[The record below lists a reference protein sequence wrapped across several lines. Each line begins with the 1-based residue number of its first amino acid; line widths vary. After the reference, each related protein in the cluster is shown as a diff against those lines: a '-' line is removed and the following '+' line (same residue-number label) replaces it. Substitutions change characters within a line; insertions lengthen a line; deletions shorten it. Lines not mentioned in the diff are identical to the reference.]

1 MKMDQRKMDDFT
13 EKEFK
18 KVRGIVLQLLKTDN
32 RCRNDDLYL
41 DYCVQK
47 YVNRASVLNEVKIT
61 FDQFKSLMVVNHE
74 TIRRTRQSIQ
84 HNGMYLPTDPE
95 IAYRRGMRQDS
106 ITEMAREGEI

>member
-1 MKMDQRKMDDFT
+1 MDQRKMDDYT
-13 EKEFK
+13 EKEFRRIRK
-18 KVRGIVLQLLKTDN
+18 LVMMLLQNDS

-47 YVNRASVLNEVKIT
+47 YVNRGSVLNEVKIT
-61 FDQFKSLMVVNHE
+61 FDEFKALMVVNHE

-95 IAYRRGMRQDS
+95 IADRRGMRQDS
-106 ITEMAREGEI
+106 IHEMVREGEL